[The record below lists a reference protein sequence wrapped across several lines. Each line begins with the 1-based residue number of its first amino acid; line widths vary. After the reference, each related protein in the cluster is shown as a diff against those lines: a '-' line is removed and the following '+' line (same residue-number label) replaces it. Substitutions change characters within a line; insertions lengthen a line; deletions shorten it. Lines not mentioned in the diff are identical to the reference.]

1 MKTSIKTVIAVV
13 FVLIIMF
20 CSAWLAQSFFKDA
33 RLDVTYEKIYT
44 ISQGTKNILAKL
56 NQPINIKLFYAR
68 TAALKGPDQ
77 IKFFNDY
84 YEFVS
89 SLLKEYVKAGS
100 GMIKL
105 EIIDPRP
112 YSDEEAEA
120 LRYGLRKFPISA
132 EENFFFGLAVKT
144 QFGVTKTLEFFS
156 PQRER
161 FVEYDISSL
170 IDSAISR
177 RKSKLGVMSS
187 LSITGS
193 NMSPYMLQMMR
204 MQGQQPAMPWGI
216 IEQLKQKYEIVK
228 IAADVEK
235 IEGVDMLLVVHP
247 KKLPEKT
254 LFAIDQFVIKGG
266 KAVICVDP
274 HCVADRPNSRQMQM
288 MQTLPSQ
295 ASELN
300 KLMTNWG
307 ITMPADFFA
316 ADRYLALPIQ
326 VRQPGL
332 ITFMELKPEC
342 FNKKNIITASL
353 NSVKMLYA
361 GAFEQNKTEGIELEA
376 LAMTTPKGN
385 TYKISNPYELMMPNL
400 ETMVERF
407 TDGDKPVI
415 MGYLAR
421 GSFKSAF
428 PDGID
433 IKEADKTETKDK
445 NAVRHL
451 DAVKSTK
458 HGVVA
463 VFSDVDFISDMLAYS
478 DTFLGK
484 AVQGDNSALL
494 INTIDTLSGSTDL
507 ISIRSR
513 GNFKRPFE
521 LIDRIEAE
529 ADKDSIAEIKKINAE
544 ITGYKTEL
552 SRMLS
557 SLQKGQ
563 EKVIGSSILKKRK
576 ELELKIHQANRRLQQ
591 VKLQKRQ
598 RIEKLENQLKNINM
612 LLAPGAILLIAI
624 ALASYRAIKRRRYIN
639 HNIQE
644 Q

>member
-13 FVLIIMF
+13 FVLITMF

-33 RLDVTYEKIYT
+33 RLDVTSEKIYT
-44 ISQGTKNILAKL
+44 ISQGSKNILAKL
-56 NQPINIKLFYAR
+56 NQPITIKLFYAR

-89 SLLKEYVKAGS
+89 SLLKEYVKAGN

-156 PQRER
+156 LQRER

-254 LFAIDQFVIKGG
+254 LFAID
-266 KAVICVDP
+266 
-274 HCVADRPNSRQMQM
+274 R
-288 MQTLPSQ
+288 
-295 ASELN
+295 
-300 KLMTNWG
+300 
-307 ITMPADFFA
+307 
-316 ADRYLALPIQ
+316 
-326 VRQPGL
+326 
-332 ITFMELKPEC
+332 
-342 FNKKNIITASL
+342 
-353 NSVKMLYA
+353 
-361 GAFEQNKTEGIELEA
+361 
-376 LAMTTPKGN
+376 
-385 TYKISNPYELMMPNL
+385 
-400 ETMVERF
+400 
-407 TDGDKPVI
+407 
-415 MGYLAR
+415 
-421 GSFKSAF
+421 
-428 PDGID
+428 
-433 IKEADKTETKDK
+433 
-445 NAVRHL
+445 
-451 DAVKSTK
+451 
-458 HGVVA
+458 
-463 VFSDVDFISDMLAYS
+463 
-478 DTFLGK
+478 
-484 AVQGDNSALL
+484 
-494 INTIDTLSGSTDL
+494 
-507 ISIRSR
+507 
-513 GNFKRPFE
+513 
-521 LIDRIEAE
+521 
-529 ADKDSIAEIKKINAE
+529 
-544 ITGYKTEL
+544 
-552 SRMLS
+552 
-557 SLQKGQ
+557 
-563 EKVIGSSILKKRK
+563 
-576 ELELKIHQANRRLQQ
+576 
-591 VKLQKRQ
+591 
-598 RIEKLENQLKNINM
+598 
-612 LLAPGAILLIAI
+612 
-624 ALASYRAIKRRRYIN
+624 
-639 HNIQE
+639 
-644 Q
+644 